1 MLNMDL
7 TVHGD
12 TLLFKVMLV
21 WHSVW

>member
-12 TLLFKVMLV
+12 TQLFEVMLV
-21 WHSVW
+21 WRSVW